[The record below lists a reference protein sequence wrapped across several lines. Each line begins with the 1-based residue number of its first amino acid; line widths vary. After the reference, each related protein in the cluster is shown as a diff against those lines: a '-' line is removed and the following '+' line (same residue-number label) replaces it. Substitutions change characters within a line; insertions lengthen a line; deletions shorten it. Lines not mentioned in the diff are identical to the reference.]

1 MTSSETFNVQDKK
14 RLDDLD
20 VKYLLHPFTA
30 LREHEAS
37 GPLMMAQGKG
47 CWLTDTS
54 GNRYLDGMAGVWC
67 VNIGYGNEEM
77 AESIGAQV
85 ERLSYYHSFSSMA
98 NDVATLLAQRLV
110 ELSPVPMSKVFFGS
124 SGSDAN
130 DTQVKLI
137 WYYNNILGRPEKKKI
152 ISRQR
157 GYHGVSVMTA
167 GLTGLDFA
175 HSGFDVP
182 LPMIRHVRAPLRL
195 WEAQPEM
202 TDAEF
207 SAVLARELEELILAE
222 GPDTVAAFIAEPMQA
237 VGGVIVPPEGYF
249 DAISEVL
256 HRYDVLLIADEVVC
270 GFGRTGKW
278 FGTETYGMQP
288 DLITLAKGITSA
300 YVPLSAC
307 LVSEPIWK
315 VIEQGNDM
323 YGVFGH
329 GYTYTAHPLAAAAA
343 LTNINIIERDHLVD
357 QAATLGLYLHQR
369 LQNAFGDHPMVA
381 EIRGKGLVGAVEF
394 VQDRSPLIRID
405 PGVHFGTRVFKASLA
420 HGVINRALW
429 GDIISFSPPLI
440 VTESEIDEMVDGT
453 RKAFDEVVA
462 ELAKA

>member
-1 MTSSETFNVQDKK
+1 VTSTETFSVQDKK

-37 GPLMMAQGKG
+37 GPLMMTQGKG

-77 AESIGAQV
+77 AESIVAQV
-85 ERLSYYHSFSSMA
+85 ERLSYYHSFSSMS
-98 NDVATLLAQRLV
+98 NDVATLLAQRIV

-137 WYYNNILGRPEKKKI
+137 WFYNNILGRPEKKKI

-202 TDAEF
+202 TDTEF

-343 LTNINIIERDHLVD
+343 LTNINIIERDRLVD
-357 QAATLGLYLHQR
+357 QAATRGLYLHQR
-369 LQNAFGDHPMVA
+369 LQKAFGDHPMVA
-381 EIRGKGLVGAVEF
+381 EIRGEGLVGAVEF
-394 VQDRSPLIRID
+394 VQNRSPLTRID
-405 PGVHFGTRVFKASLA
+405 PDVHFGTRVFKASLA
-420 HGVINRALW
+420 RGVINRALW

-453 RKAFDEVVA
+453 REAFDEVVA
-462 ELAKA
+462 ELVKA